1 MLNQQTMSILHSLKL
16 FGMAKG
22 LEERSANTQH
32 AELSHEEFVGLLVQ
46 DEKMYRDNLR
56 LQRLL
61 KKRNSV
67 RKRHWR
73 ILITGRHGDLASR

>member
-1 MLNQQTMSILHSLKL
+1 
-16 FGMAKG
+16 MAKG

-61 KKRNSV
+61 RKRNYAGSLLGGY
-67 RKRHWR
+67 RLPG
-73 ILITGRHGDLASR
+73 IQGT

>member
-1 MLNQQTMSILHSLKL
+1 MCE
-16 FGMAKG
+16 G
-22 LEERSANTQH
+22 LSSKNEEERSANTQH

-61 KKRNSV
+61 KKAKLRQEAALEDIDYRV
-67 RKRHWR
+67 
-73 ILITGRHGDLASR
+73 SRGLSQQVIPE

>member
-16 FGMAKG
+16 YGMAKG

-32 AELSHEEFVGLLVQ
+32 AELSHEEFVGLSVQ

-61 KKRNSV
+61 KKA
-67 RKRHWR
+67 KP
-73 ILITGRHGDLASR
+73 ASMGVSSTIGISTVKAAP

>member
-32 AELSHEEFVGLLVQ
+32 AELRVPKKSSFV
-46 DEKMYRDNLR
+46 RC
-56 LQRLL
+56 
-61 KKRNSV
+61 KKGNFREPEYI
-67 RKRHWR
+67 K
-73 ILITGRHGDLASR
+73 